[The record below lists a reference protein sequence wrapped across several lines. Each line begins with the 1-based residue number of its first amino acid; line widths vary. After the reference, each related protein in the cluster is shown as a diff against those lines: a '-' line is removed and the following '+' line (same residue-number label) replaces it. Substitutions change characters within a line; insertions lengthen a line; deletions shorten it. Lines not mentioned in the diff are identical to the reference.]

1 MPLRFKYQELLD
13 EMLASGAKM
22 PELFDI
28 SHERAFRFVNSDDA
42 SQNHLP
48 GYVRNPRRL
57 IQARENGKLETTNIA
72 LSCFPTAMSAEKFY
86 KYLSRVMKHIDQKIG
101 NALSTGY
108 LEKTDGAKTAEDENH
123 HYDLYEYEGC
133 ALGSKFNIIKQFTP

>member
-1 MPLRFKYQELLD
+1 MPPRFKYQNL
-13 EMLASGAKM
+13 
-22 PELFDI
+22 
-28 SHERAFRFVNSDDA
+28 
-42 SQNHLP
+42 
-48 GYVRNPRRL
+48 
-57 IQARENGKLETTNIA
+57 
-72 LSCFPTAMSAEKFY
+72 Y

-133 ALGSKFNIIKQFTP
+133 ALGSKFNIIKHFTP